1 MIAGVIAYTYDNVG
15 NMLSQALTTSSFAS
29 TLPFVDVL
37 DTVFDVTLSQTQTIA
52 YSYDAANR
60 LVSET
65 GAYEGGGGYSVAY
78 SYDAAGNM
86 TGKAVN
92 TGSGPQTYSYLW
104 SGENRILA
112 ANAPGTANDWV
123 GNSIMAGEGKEQ
135 HTWPVRRRTGATDNN
150 LNILYDPDSNHVLR
164 ERAGTGMGAYRKDYV
179 LDVVRDRVL
188 GVVGGGNNSG
198 GMAASTTYWYQNF
211 RGDVRAVSD
220 GTDTD
225 TRSYLPTG
233 VAVAGSADAVDF
245 PDVRYGFQGKEVQ
258 TTGLADFENRFYAAH
273 QGRFGSLDPIRLFPA
288 KFFEGS
294 ASDARGL
301 EFFRGTDF
309 SIVRGAN
316 LVSVDATGLYYVR
329 ALFLPDS
336 CPLVEFPRFKNA
348 MAYIKNTLNTSCVGG
363 NLNTKMKT
371 AYDKTTIGCRKMN
384 GICGKTLWSQ
394 EFVISPDSVLRQ
406 SEDCNYNFGL
416 QLGNATRSEF
426 LRVLVDK
433 KLRGI
438 IFHEMIHEARFT
450 PLKFYFDLDHKII
463 SRCTYQC
470 RNSLGVPTFSA
481 GDDTFYI
488 LGARLSTSKCSYSGN

>member
-37 DTVFDVTLSQTQTIA
+37 DTVFDVALSQTQTIA

-86 TGKAVN
+86 TGKTVD
-92 TGSGPQTYSYLW
+92 TGSGPQAYSYFW

-198 GMAASTTYWYQNF
+198 GMAASTVYWYQNF

-233 VAVAGSADAVDF
+233 VAVAGSADTVDF

-273 QGRFGSLDPIRLFPA
+273 QGRFGSRDPLREEDLTYSYDQNSKNVNRAINSD
-288 KFFEGS
+288 FFLGQGNDVLGS
-294 ASDARGL
+294 DP
-301 EFFRGTDF
+301 
-309 SIVRGAN
+309 
-316 LVSVDATGLYYVR
+316 TGL
-329 ALFLPDS
+329 
-336 CPLVEFPRFKNA
+336 
-348 MAYIKNTLNTSCVGG
+348 AYIRKKGSLACS
-363 NLNTKMKT
+363 MK
-371 AYDKTTIGCRKMN
+371 KKRRH
-384 GICGKTLWSQ
+384 GKT
-394 EFVISPDSVLRQ
+394 EY
-406 SEDCNYNFGL
+406 NYVNDAL
-416 QLGNATRSEF
+416 QLVYA
-426 LRVLVDK
+426 
-433 KLRGI
+433 
-438 IFHEMIHEARFT
+438 A
-450 PLKFYFDLDHKII
+450 
-463 SRCTYQC
+463 
-470 RNSLGVPTFSA
+470 
-481 GDDTFYI
+481 
-488 LGARLSTSKCSYSGN
+488 